1 MVTSG
6 NTIHTADRG
15 HRADLGE
22 LSVPD
27 FVLTHTQ
34 KWLDHF
40 TQQGYTASPLA
51 AGVEGAIYD
60 LGADVIAKVWRVRS
74 TGELKLMQHF
84 YADVAK
90 AGLPFKTPE
99 ILTIEQVGGIS
110 VTYEL
115 KLPGRPLQQRLTFDD
130 RGVEPVAA
138 RCVID
143 VLQALSTVPATEA
156 MRRLPVLDEEQPLWA
171 DTDTF
176 HDALANLLSRRVAR
190 FGDVI
195 RAHLGD
201 FDRRYTSLR
210 KRLEVLASYP
220 ETVIHGDLV
229 PENIL
234 IEKRA
239 RPVAVLDFGFLTT
252 AGDPR
257 LDAAIAASIMNMY
270 GPHAPAIT
278 DAITTQAAQDL
289 DYPVDVL
296 LTYQAAYAVAT
307 ANAFTSD
314 GSDGHFAWCIDQL
327 RRSDVAGAL
336 GM

>member
-1 MVTSG
+1 V
-6 NTIHTADRG
+6 
-15 HRADLGE
+15 
-22 LSVPD
+22 SVPD
-27 FVLTHTQ
+27 FVVTHTQ

-40 TQQGYTASPLA
+40 AQQGYRPSPLA

-60 LGADVIAKVWRVRS
+60 LGDDLIAKVWRVRR
-74 TGELKLMQHF
+74 TGELELMQHF

-99 ILTIEQVGGIS
+99 ILTIEQVDGIS
-110 VTYEL
+110 VTYER
-115 KLPGRPLQQRLTFDD
+115 KLPGRPLQQRLTFND
-130 RGVEPVAA
+130 RDVEPVAS
-138 RCVID
+138 RCIID
-143 VLQALSTVPATEA
+143 VLQALSTVPATQA

-171 DTDTF
+171 GVDTF
-176 HDALANLLSRRVAR
+176 QDALTNLLSRRVAR

-201 FDRRYTSLR
+201 FDRRYTGLR
-210 KRLEVLASYP
+210 KRLEVLASYS

-234 IEKRA
+234 VDKES

-257 LDAAIAASIMNMY
+257 LDAAIAASVMNMY
-270 GPHAPAIT
+270 GPYAPAIT
-278 DAITTQAAQDL
+278 DTLTAQVAEDL
-289 DYPVDVL
+289 DCPVDVL
-296 LTYQAAYAVAT
+296 LIYQAAYAVAT
-307 ANAFTSD
+307 ANAFTPD

-327 RRSDVAGAL
+327 RRPDLAEAL

>member
-1 MVTSG
+1 M
-6 NTIHTADRG
+6 
-15 HRADLGE
+15 
-22 LSVPD
+22 PD
-27 FVLTHTQ
+27 FVSTHTQ

-40 TQQGYTASPLA
+40 TEQGYRASPLA

-60 LGADVIAKVWRVRS
+60 LDGDLIAKVWRIRR
-74 TGELKLMQHF
+74 TGELELMQHF

-90 AGLPFKTPE
+90 ARLPFRTPE
-99 ILTIEQVGGIS
+99 ILTIEQVDGVS
-110 VTYEL
+110 VTYER
-115 KLPGRPLQQRLTFDD
+115 KLPGTPLQRRLSFND
-130 RGVEPVAA
+130 RSVEPVAA

-143 VLQALSTVPATEA
+143 VVQALNTVPATEA
-156 MRRLPVLDEEQPLWA
+156 MRRLPVLDEEQPLW
-171 DTDTF
+171 TGVDTF
-176 HDALANLLSRRVAR
+176 PDALANLLSRRVAR
-190 FGDVI
+190 FGGVI

-201 FDRRYTSLR
+201 FDRRYASLR
-210 KRLEVLASYP
+210 ERLEVLASCP

-234 IEKRA
+234 VDKQA

-257 LDAAIAASIMNMY
+257 LDAAIAASVMNMY

-278 DAITTQAAQDL
+278 DALTAQVAQDL
-289 DYPVDVL
+289 DYPADAL
-296 LTYQAAYAVAT
+296 LVYQAAYAVAT

-327 RRSDVAGAL
+327 RRPRIADAL

>member
-1 MVTSG
+1 
-6 NTIHTADRG
+6 
-15 HRADLGE
+15 
-22 LSVPD
+22 VPE
-27 FVLTHTQ
+27 FVLAHTQ
-34 KWLDHF
+34 EWLDHF
-40 TQQGYTASPLA
+40 AQHGYRASALA

-60 LGADVIAKVWRVRS
+60 LGGDLIAKVWRVRR
-74 TGELKLMQHF
+74 GDLELMQHF

-90 AGLPFKTPE
+90 AGLPFLTPE
-99 ILTIEQVGGIS
+99 ILTVEQVDGVS
-110 VTYEL
+110 VTYER
-115 KLPGRPLQQRLTFDD
+115 KLPGKPLQQRLALDD
-130 RGVEPVAA
+130 RGVDPVAA

-156 MRRLPVLDEEQPLWA
+156 MRRLPVLDEKQPLWA
-171 DTDTF
+171 GAGTF
-176 HDALANLLSRRVAR
+176 RDALTNLLSRRVAR

-195 RAHLGD
+195 RTQLRD
-201 FDRRYTSLR
+201 FDRRYESLR
-210 KRLEVLASYP
+210 RRLQALDRCP
-220 ETVIHGDLV
+220 DTVIHGDLV

-234 IEKRA
+234 VDERA

-257 LDAAIAASIMNMY
+257 LDAAIAASVMNMY

-278 DAITTQAAQDL
+278 DVLTTQAAQDL
-289 DYPVDVL
+289 SYPVDVL

-314 GSDGHFAWCIDQL
+314 GSDGHFAWCISQL
-327 RRSDVAGAL
+327 CRPDVADAL

>member
-1 MVTSG
+1 M
-6 NTIHTADRG
+6 
-15 HRADLGE
+15 
-22 LSVPD
+22 PD

-40 TQQGYTASPLA
+40 TQRGYRASPLA

-60 LGADVIAKVWRVRS
+60 LGGDLIAKVWRVRR
-74 TGELKLMQHF
+74 TGELEPMQHF

-90 AGLPFKTPE
+90 AWLPFKTPE
-99 ILTIEQVGGIS
+99 ILTIEQVDGAS
-110 VTYEL
+110 VTYER

-130 RGVEPVAA
+130 RGVERVAA
-138 RCVID
+138 RCIID
-143 VLQALSTVPATEA
+143 VLQALSTVLATEA
-156 MRRLPVLDEEQPLWA
+156 MRRLPVLDEEQPLWTGA
-171 DTDTF
+171 NTF
-176 HDALANLLSRRVAR
+176 PDALTNLLSRRVAR

-201 FDRRYTSLR
+201 FDRRYASLR
-210 KRLEVLASYP
+210 KRLAVLASYP
-220 ETVIHGDLV
+220 QTVIHGDLV
-229 PENIL
+229 PGNIL
-234 IEKRA
+234 VDDQA

-257 LDAAIAASIMNMY
+257 LDAAIAASVMNMY
-270 GPHAPAIT
+270 GPYAPAIT
-278 DAITTQAAQDL
+278 DALTAQVAQDL
-289 DYPVDVL
+289 GYPLDVL
-296 LTYQAAYAVAT
+296 LIYQAAYAAAT

-327 RRSDVAGAL
+327 RRPDIADAL

>member
-1 MVTSG
+1 
-6 NTIHTADRG
+6 
-15 HRADLGE
+15 
-22 LSVPD
+22 VPD
-27 FVLTHTQ
+27 FVLGHTQ
-34 KWLDHF
+34 KWLDYF
-40 TQQGYTASPLA
+40 TQQGHRASPLA

-60 LGADVIAKVWRVRS
+60 LGDDLIAKVWRVRR
-74 TGELKLMQHF
+74 TGELELMQHF
-84 YADVAK
+84 YADVAR
-90 AGLPFKTPE
+90 ASLPFKTPE
-99 ILTIEQVGGIS
+99 ILTIEQVDGIS
-110 VTYEL
+110 VTYER
-115 KLPGRPLQQRLTFDD
+115 KLPGRPLQQRLTFND

-143 VLQALSTVPATEA
+143 VLHALSTVPATEA

-171 DTDTF
+171 GADTF
-176 HDALANLLSRRVAR
+176 QDALTNLLSRRVAQ

-195 RAHLGD
+195 RKHLGD
-201 FDRRYTSLR
+201 FDRRYALLR

-234 IEKRA
+234 VDKQS

-252 AGDPR
+252 AGDAR
-257 LDAAIAASIMNMY
+257 LDAAIAASVMNMY
-270 GPHAPAIT
+270 GPYAPVIT
-278 DAITTQAAQDL
+278 DTLTAQVAQDL
-289 DYPVDVL
+289 GYPVDVL
-296 LTYQAAYAVAT
+296 LIYQATYAVAT

-327 RRSDVAGAL
+327 RRSVIAGAL